1 MITVRIWLSRLSR
14 IVVVVNA
21 IGIRIARSEIP
32 TFFVK
37 ARLRE
42 LAGAIDNGRGH
53 SRSHESCDD
62 NSGVDQGAFHPG
74 LLTKWRK
81 S

>member
-1 MITVRIWLSRLSR
+1 MITVRIGLGGLSR

-21 IGIRIARSEIP
+21 TGIRIARSKIS

-42 LAGAIDNGRGH
+42 LAGAIDNGRDH
-53 SRSHESCDD
+53 SRSYESCDD
-62 NSGVDQGAFHPG
+62 NSGVDQGAFHLG

-81 S
+81 